1 MNMQEIRAIAKKL
14 GVKSSKLKKAEL
26 VQAIQSSEGNEPCY
40 ESGKSAD
47 CDQKE
52 CLWKDD
58 CK

>member
-40 ESGKSAD
+40 ERGKSVD